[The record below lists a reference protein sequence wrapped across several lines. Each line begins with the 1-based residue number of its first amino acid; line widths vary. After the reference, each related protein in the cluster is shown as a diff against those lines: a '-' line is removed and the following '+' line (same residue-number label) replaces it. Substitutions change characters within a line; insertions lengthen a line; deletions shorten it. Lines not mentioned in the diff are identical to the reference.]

1 MSAVPLLAAAAPRF
15 GRLLATRVAGDFEL
29 RLSRYDGGVDL
40 PVHRHP
46 DAYFC
51 YIVDGACDEHFGG
64 RDRGFEPGSLHFHPA
79 GDPHAARTRRCGLE
93 SLSLVLHG
101 STAGGAER
109 AVGRLEAAAPAPLG
123 ALASRVWAEFHARDA
138 TSDLALE
145 CAAHDLLAEARSLRE
160 PGASARWVAAV
171 RDRLHASDRPVVALA
186 DLAEIAGVH
195 PVHVVRGFRKAQGLT
210 PGAYLRSLRLEAA
223 RRALLE
229 TDRPLTEIAFDAGFF
244 DQAHFTRAFRRAIG
258 LPPAAFR
265 RLHAP
270 LGRRRS
276 RPRFS
281 AS

>member
-1 MSAVPLLAAAAPRF
+1 MLSATWSATGPCVARNDQPLP
-15 GRLLATRVAGDFEL
+15 
-29 RLSRYDGGVDL
+29 
-40 PVHRHP
+40 
-46 DAYFC
+46 
-51 YIVDGACDEHFGG
+51 
-64 RDRGFEPGSLHFHPA
+64 PA
-79 GDPHAARTRRCGLE
+79 GRRRE
-93 SLSLVLHG
+93 ASK
-101 STAGGAER
+101 R
-109 AVGRLEAAAPAPLG
+109 A
-123 ALASRVWAEFHARDA
+123 
-138 TSDLALE
+138 
-145 CAAHDLLAEARSLRE
+145 
-160 PGASARWVAAV
+160 
-171 RDRLHASDRPVVALA
+171 
-186 DLAEIAGVH
+186 
-195 PVHVVRGFRKAQGLT
+195 GLT